1 MEQVTQAS
9 LRKQPG
15 ITRSLRQERHE
26 RWGSDIEQAVQS
38 VWLQLDC
45 LSLANEAE
53 VNPHRKGLIECREK
67 LNAILGIEDDD

>member
-1 MEQVTQAS
+1 M
-9 LRKQPG
+9 P
-15 ITRSLRQERHE
+15 RSIERTLEACRLHNRHE

-45 LSLANEAE
+45 LSLANRAE

-67 LNAILGIEDDD
+67 LDALLRIEQ

>member
-1 MEQVTQAS
+1 MPSA
-9 LRKQPG
+9 LRTKAAFAD
-15 ITRSLRQERHE
+15 SFAKERHQ

-67 LNAILGIEDDD
+67 LNALLRIEDND